1 MRRWNMGSDR
11 AWGIFPMLLLAA
23 FLGGMMVLLAV
34 KFTGLGDALALR
46 TPQLQAEQQQEPS
59 PEPPR
64 PTPPPPSQENI
75 QMTDFEAATTRV
87 VREVGPAVVMIT
99 TTKLVEVN
107 DFFFGPSGYREVQ
120 GLGSGVF
127 FRKDGYIITNNHV
140 INEAER
146 VLVVMADGRSVS
158 GRIVGADPYTD
169 LAVIKVDLDNNV
181 PVAKLG
187 DSSKLRVGQLAVAIG
202 NPLGESLNNTVTA
215 GVISALGRSL
225 KVNTG
230 VPLRGLIQTDASIN
244 PGNSGGPL
252 LDSAGRVIGIN
263 TAIIQDAQGIG
274 FAIPINTAKAVAE
287 ELIREGK
294 VRRGGIG
301 IHYIPY
307 DSHNRQLAE
316 RRFRIKLPVEAGLLI
331 TEVTR
336 GGPADEAEI
345 RSGDV
350 ITQVNGEK
358 VSAQNDLQEMV
369 VDFRIGQ
376 KVKIEFYRGNEKREV
391 TVTIAE
397 LR

>member
-11 AWGIFPMLLLAA
+11 ALGIFPMMLLAA
-23 FLGGMMVLLAV
+23 FLGGVMVLLAV

-46 TPQLQAEQQQEPS
+46 TPQLQAEQQQDQTPNPPQLPLS
-59 PEPPR
+59 PPK
-64 PTPPPPSQENI
+64 QENI
-75 QMTDFEAATTRV
+75 RVIDFEEAITGV
-87 VREVGPAVVMIT
+87 VRDVGPAVVMIT

-107 DFFFGPSGYREVQ
+107 DFFFGPSSYREVQ

-140 INEAER
+140 INDAER

-158 GRIVGADPYTD
+158 GRVVGADPYTD
-169 LAVIKVDLDNNV
+169 LAVIKVDLDSNV

-202 NPLGESLNNTVTA
+202 NPLGESLNNTVTT

-252 LDSAGRVIGIN
+252 LDSTGRVIGIN
-263 TAIIQDAQGIG
+263 TAIIQEAQGIG
-274 FAIPINTAKAVAE
+274 FAIPINTAKVVAE

-301 IHYIPY
+301 IRYIPY

-316 RRFRIKLPVEAGLLI
+316 RRFRIKLPVEAGLLV
-331 TEVTR
+331 TEVTL
-336 GGPADEAEI
+336 GGPAAKAGI

-350 ITQVNGEK
+350 ITLVNGEK

-376 KVKIEFYRGNEKREV
+376 KVKIEFYRGNKKEQV